1 MPPSAGWYFDSVK
14 GDNLTPNPAFKRAP
28 LVDLHKAEIVLPSE
42 RQIN

>member
-1 MPPSAGWYFDSVK
+1 MPPSAGWCFDSVTI
-14 GDNLTPNPAFKRAP
+14 NLTPNPAFKRAP